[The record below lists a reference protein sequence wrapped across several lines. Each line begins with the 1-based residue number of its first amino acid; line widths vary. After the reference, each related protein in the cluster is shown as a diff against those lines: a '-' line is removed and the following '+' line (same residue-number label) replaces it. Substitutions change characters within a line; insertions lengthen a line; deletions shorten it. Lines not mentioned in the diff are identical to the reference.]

1 MATSAS
7 SKPPLS
13 DLTPQMRNMF
23 QPRPPLEF
31 KKPVGRRVFKPEK
44 EQTPAQKQYACT
56 GLAGY
61 LSVFEKEAPP
71 PVEPFELPAEKK
83 KRVREQLAQ
92 LQKEKNDLLAADW
105 NPQNDANE
113 HKTENAYHTLFV
125 GRLSYDTTNNKL
137 RREFEQYG
145 SIKYIRMVT
154 KKDDGTPRGYAF
166 IEFDKE
172 EAMAAAYKK
181 SDGKKLDGRKILVDV
196 ERGRTVK
203 NWRPMRLGGGL
214 GGRKAMKS
222 KKQLEEERKA
232 LPGGGVYGGA
242 SSISSYVGGDRGRS
256 GGGGDRGGD
265 RPRSRSRDRYSG
277 GGGGGSSSSSYG
289 GGGSRGGDRG
299 SDRDRDRDSSR
310 GFGGSAP
317 TVYGPGGGMLCLS
330 PSLQLHD
337 TITFSLRSHPLLFMS
352 FITSEMTHP
361 HTYLLKQTISFIY
374 SSYSG
379 FPKQTTLLILLHILI
394 LILLSKINPR
404 HLSPPGGGD
413 SRSRDDRGGLG
424 YRR

>member
-13 DLTPQMRNMF
+13 DLNPQMRNMF
-23 QPRPPLEF
+23 QPRPPLEY
-31 KKPVGRRVFKPEK
+31 KKPQGPRVFKPEK
-44 EQTPAQKQYACT
+44 EQTAAQKQYACT

-61 LSVFEKEAPP
+61 LSVFEKVAPP
-71 PVEPFELPAEKK
+71 PKEPFELPAEKK

-92 LQKEKNDLLAADW
+92 LQKEKNELLAADW
-105 NPQNDANE
+105 NPQNDPNT
-113 HKTENAYHTLFV
+113 TENAYHTLFV

-145 SIKYIRMVT
+145 SIKYIRMVN

-172 EAMAAAYKK
+172 EAMTAAFKK

-242 SSISSYVGGDRGRS
+242 SSISSYVGGDRSDR
-256 GGGGDRGGD
+256 GGGGGGGEDRGRGGGD

-277 GGGGGSSSSSYG
+277 GGGGSSSMYGGGGGSSSSYG
-289 GGGSRGGDRG
+289 GGGSRGGDRDRG
-299 SDRDRDRDSSR
+299 SNRDRDSSR
-310 GFGGSAP
+310 GYGGAAP
-317 TVYGPGGGMLCLS
+317 TVYGPGGGG
-330 PSLQLHD
+330 
-337 TITFSLRSHPLLFMS
+337 T
-352 FITSEMTHP
+352 
-361 HTYLLKQTISFIY
+361 
-374 SSYSG
+374 
-379 FPKQTTLLILLHILI
+379 
-394 LILLSKINPR
+394 
-404 HLSPPGGGD
+404 
-413 SRSRDDRGGLG
+413 
-424 YRR
+424 

>member
-13 DLTPQMRNMF
+13 DLNPQMRNMF
-23 QPRPPLEF
+23 QPRPPLEY
-31 KKPVGRRVFKPEK
+31 KKPQGPRVFKPEK
-44 EQTPAQKQYACT
+44 EQTAAQKQYACT

-61 LSVFEKEAPP
+61 LSVFEKVAPP
-71 PVEPFELPAEKK
+71 PKEPFELPAEKK

-92 LQKEKNDLLAADW
+92 LQKEKNELLAADW
-105 NPQNDANE
+105 NPQNDPNT
-113 HKTENAYHTLFV
+113 TENAYHTLFV

-145 SIKYIRMVT
+145 SIKYIRMVN

-172 EAMAAAYKK
+172 EAMTAAFKK

-242 SSISSYVGGDRGRS
+242 SSISSYVGGDRSDRGGGG
-256 GGGGDRGGD
+256 GGGGDRGRGGGD

-277 GGGGGSSSSSYG
+277 GGGGSSSMYGGGGGSSSSYG
-289 GGGSRGGDRG
+289 GGGSRGGDRDRG
-299 SDRDRDRDSSR
+299 SNRDRDSSR
-310 GFGGSAP
+310 GYGGAAP
-317 TVYGPGGGMLCLS
+317 TVYGPGGGG
-330 PSLQLHD
+330 
-337 TITFSLRSHPLLFMS
+337 T
-352 FITSEMTHP
+352 
-361 HTYLLKQTISFIY
+361 
-374 SSYSG
+374 
-379 FPKQTTLLILLHILI
+379 
-394 LILLSKINPR
+394 
-404 HLSPPGGGD
+404 
-413 SRSRDDRGGLG
+413 
-424 YRR
+424 

>member
-1 MATSAS
+1 MYFLCSHVLQPRGQMATSAS

-23 QPRPPLEF
+23 QPRPPIEF
-31 KKPVGRRVFKPEK
+31 KKPIGRRVFKPEK
-44 EQTPAQKQYACT
+44 EQTFAQKQYACT

-71 PVEPFELPAEKK
+71 PKEPFELPAEKK

-105 NPQNDANE
+105 NPQNDPNT
-113 HKTENAYHTLFV
+113 TENAYHTLFV
-125 GRLSYDTTNNKL
+125 GRLSFDTTNNKL

-145 SIKYIRMVT
+145 SIKYIRMVN

-172 EAMAAAYKK
+172 EAMTAAFKK

-214 GGRKAMKS
+214 GGRKSMKS
-222 KKQLEEERKA
+222 KKQLDEERKA

-242 SSISSYVGGDRGRS
+242 SSISSYVGGDRDRGR
-256 GGGGDRGGD
+256 GGGD

-277 GGGGGSSSSSYG
+277 GGGGGGGGGSSSIYGGGGGSSSSYG
-289 GGGSRGGDRG
+289 GGGSSSRGGDRDRDRG
-299 SDRDRDRDSSR
+299 SDRDRDSSR
-310 GFGGSAP
+310 GYGGAAP
-317 TVYGPGGGMLCLS
+317 TVYGPGGG
-330 PSLQLHD
+330 
-337 TITFSLRSHPLLFMS
+337 
-352 FITSEMTHP
+352 
-361 HTYLLKQTISFIY
+361 
-374 SSYSG
+374 
-379 FPKQTTLLILLHILI
+379 
-394 LILLSKINPR
+394 
-404 HLSPPGGGD
+404 GGGT
-413 SRSRDDRGGLG
+413 
-424 YRR
+424 